1 MLSCESKIPKL
12 HQRFQPFHKN
22 YNIGSK
28 LMVIKAQVT
37 ICITLFKKNKNKN
50 KNFTSAHHLKS
61 SYAKD
66 IKSSQ
71 PIPISLFGC
80 QENTQTT
87 TTTIRSK

>member
-12 HQRFQPFHKN
+12 HQRFQPFYIN

-37 ICITLFKKNKNKN
+37 ICITLFKK
-50 KNFTSAHHLKS
+50 KNFTSAHHFKS